1 MNSIEIVI
9 LLCSKKFI
17 SFTFY
22 FSSIEKFNTAGN
34 NVSRGCKREKR
45 RQQCFRRV
53 ARLKSTGNNVS
64 ATLHVMKSAGNNVS
78 MTLHVMK
85 DAGNNVSEAMHTLQ
99 LPGNIVADVFHLL
112 FILSNT

>member
-1 MNSIEIVI
+1 
-9 LLCSKKFI
+9 
-17 SFTFY
+17 
-22 FSSIEKFNTAGN
+22 
-34 NVSRGCKREKR
+34 
-45 RQQCFRRV
+45 
-53 ARLKSTGNNVS
+53 
-64 ATLHVMKSAGNNVS
+64 